1 MAEEN
6 DFPEIDRDGPELV
19 YMVVAEHIAGRI
31 ERGDLKPGQRL
42 PSELDLSEQYGVAR
56 MTIRRAMKELR
67 ERGLIRSVHGKG
79 TYVQAPPASEA
90 AVTDE

>member
-1 MAEEN
+1 
-6 DFPEIDRDGPELV
+6 
-19 YMVVAEHIAGRI
+19 MVVADHIAGRI

-56 MTIRRAMKELR
+56 MTVRRAMKELR

-79 TYVQAPPASEA
+79 TYVQTPPATEA
-90 AVTDE
+90 ITDE

>member
-1 MAEEN
+1 MAEETEY
-6 DFPEIDRDGPELV
+6 PEIDSDGPELV
-19 YMVVAEHIAGRI
+19 YMVVANHIASKI

-42 PSELDLSEQYGVAR
+42 PSELDLSDQYGVAR

-79 TYVQAPPASEA
+79 TFVQQPETP
-90 AVTDE
+90 TDQGQA

>member
-6 DFPEIDRDGPELV
+6 AYPKIDSDGPELV
-19 YMVVAEHIAGRI
+19 YMVVANHIADKI
-31 ERGDLKPGQRL
+31 ERGDFKPGQRL

-79 TYVQAPPASEA
+79 TYVQPPEAPADQDEA
-90 AVTDE
+90 

>member
-6 DFPEIDRDGPELV
+6 DYPEIDSDGPELV
-19 YMVVAEHIAGRI
+19 YLVVANHIAAKI

-42 PSELDLSEQYGVAR
+42 SSELDLSEQYGVAR
-56 MTIRRAMKELR
+56 MTIRRAIRELR

-79 TYVQAPPASEA
+79 TYVQHPEP
-90 AVTDE
+90 TTGDPQR